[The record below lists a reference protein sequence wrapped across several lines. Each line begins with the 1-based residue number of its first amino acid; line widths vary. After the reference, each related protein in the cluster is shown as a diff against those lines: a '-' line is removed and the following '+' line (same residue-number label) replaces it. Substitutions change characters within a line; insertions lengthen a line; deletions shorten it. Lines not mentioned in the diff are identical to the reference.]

1 MMKTAKI
8 ALIPALV
15 FAGAAVLSCAQ
26 PPAAQSHFDG
36 KRALADV
43 KAQMDM
49 GPRTMDSP
57 AHAKIVDWIQASLKS
72 AGWTAEIPEASKG
85 AIKIRNIVGRRGQGR
100 PWIILGAHYDSRFLA
115 DQDPDRTKRTLPV
128 PGANDGASGVAVLLE
143 LARSLPKDL
152 NKRVELLFIDAEDN
166 GEIPGWDWCLGSKA
180 YAAGLKEKPDS
191 VVIVDMIGD
200 ADLNI
205 YREGFSDPKL
215 TTEIWQTAAR
225 LNFRQFVD
233 EPRYQMD
240 DDHLPFIEKGMTAI
254 DIIDFDYPY
263 WHTTGD
269 TLDKV
274 SAESLRAVGET
285 LLAWLTGK

>member
-1 MMKTAKI
+1 MKATKI
-8 ALIPALV
+8 TLIAGIV
-15 FAGAAVLSCAQ
+15 FAGAAALSCAQ
-26 PPAAQSHFDG
+26 SPAAHFDG

-57 AHAKIVDWIQASLKS
+57 AHAKIVDWIQACLKS
-72 AGWTAEIPEASKG
+72 AGWTAEIHEASKG
-85 AIKIRNIVGRRGQGR
+85 PIKIRNIVGRRGQGR
-100 PWIILGAHYDSRFLA
+100 PWVILGAHYDSRFLS
-115 DQDPDRTKRTLPV
+115 DQDPDPAKRALPV

-143 LARSLPKDL
+143 LARVLPKDL

-166 GEIPGWDWCLGSKA
+166 GNIPGWDWCLGSKA
-180 YAAGLKEKPDS
+180 FAAELKEKPDS

-205 YREGFSDPKL
+205 YREGFSDQKL
-215 TTEIWQTAAR
+215 TTEIWKTAAR
-225 LNFRQFVD
+225 LKFPQFIN
-233 EPRYQMD
+233 EPKYQMD
-240 DDHLPFIEKGMTAI
+240 DDHLPFIEQGITAI

-285 LLAWLTGK
+285 LLAWLTGR

>member
-1 MMKTAKI
+1 MKSTKI
-8 ALIPALV
+8 ALVSALL
-15 FAGAAVLSCAQ
+15 FAGAAALSCAQ
-26 PPAAQSHFDG
+26 SSPGPAHFDG

-49 GPRTMDSP
+49 GPRIMDSP
-57 AHAKIVDWIQASLKS
+57 AHAKIVDWILAELKR
-72 AGWTAEIPEASKG
+72 AGWSADIPEASNG

-100 PWIILGAHYDSRFLA
+100 PWIILGAHYDSRFLS
-115 DQDPDRTKRTLPV
+115 DQDPDRSKRVRPV

-143 LARSLPKDL
+143 LARVLPKDL
-152 NKRVELLFIDAEDN
+152 NKRIELLFIDAEDN

-180 YAAGLKEKPDS
+180 YAAALKEKPDS
-191 VVIVDMIGD
+191 VIIIDMIGD

-205 YREGFSDPKL
+205 YREGFSDQKL
-215 TTEIWQTAAR
+215 TSEIWKVAAR
-225 LNFRQFVD
+225 LGFRQFIN
-233 EPRYQMD
+233 EPKYQMD

>member
-1 MMKTAKI
+1 MKNMKI
-8 ALIPALV
+8 LAAAIV
-15 FAGAAVLSCAQ
+15 IFAGAAGAGCAQ
-26 PPAAQSHFDG
+26 AAHFDG

-49 GPRTMDSP
+49 GPRIMNSP
-57 AHAKIVDWIQASLKS
+57 AHVKVVDWILASLKS
-72 AGWTAEIPEASKG
+72 AGWTAEIREATKDDV
-85 AIKIRNIVGRRGQGR
+85 KIRNIVGRRGQGS
-100 PWIILGAHYDSRFLA
+100 PWIILGAHYDSRLLA
-115 DQDPDRTKRTLPV
+115 DQDRDPVKRTLPV

-143 LARSLPKDL
+143 LARTLPKDL

-166 GEIPGWDWCLGSKA
+166 GDIPGWEWIMGSEA
-180 YAAGLKEKPDS
+180 FAAQLKGKPDA

-205 YREGFSDPKL
+205 YREGYSNRKL
-215 TTEIWQTAAR
+215 TDEIWQTAAR
-225 LNFRQFVD
+225 LKFPQFIN
-233 EPRYQMD
+233 EPKYQME
-240 DDHLPFIEKGMTAI
+240 DDHIPFLERGIAAV

-263 WHTTGD
+263 WHTAAD

-285 LLAWLTGK
+285 LLVWLAEK

>member
-1 MMKTAKI
+1 MKSSKI
-8 ALIPALV
+8 AVIAALL
-15 FAGAAVLSCAQ
+15 FAGAVALSRAQ
-26 PPAAQSHFDG
+26 SPAAPAHFDG
-36 KRALADV
+36 KRALTDV

-49 GPRTMDSP
+49 GPRIMDSP
-57 AHAKIVDWIQASLKS
+57 AHVKIVDWIMASLKS
-72 AGWTAEIPEASKG
+72 AGWTAEIHEASKG

-100 PWIILGAHYDSRFLA
+100 PWVILGAHYDSRFLS
-115 DQDPDRTKRTLPV
+115 DQDPDRTKRALPV

-143 LARSLPKDL
+143 LARALPKDL

-180 YAAGLKEKPDS
+180 YAAELTEKPDA
-191 VVIVDMIGD
+191 VVIIDMIGD

-205 YREGFSDPKL
+205 YREGFSDQKL
-215 TTEIWQTAAR
+215 TTEIWKVAAR
-225 LNFRQFVD
+225 LKFPQFID
-233 EPRYQMD
+233 EPKYQMD

-285 LLAWLTGK
+285 LLAWLTGR